1 VPLWLAPCQSGLYQH
16 GTGDNNYFQL
26 KHPHM

>member
-1 VPLWLAPCQSGLYQH
+1 LAPCQSRLYQH
-16 GTGDNNYFQL
+16 GTGDNKYFQL